1 MGEKEKGK
9 YSGQI
14 CKGEVSRSSKQTT
27 GEVWRKITRNM
38 GGRMPSRG
46 WAGFGLS
53 RKGGSAVSSQP
64 PLTLLPE
71 GAQRGGQD
79 SRGAEPAMLE
89 FPQSFLYT
97 KARMLGERD
106 PLSTHRPF
114 TEPKEGTLESTLL
127 KPLSR
132 ERAFWRAGIH
142 WAPSHLTLAVCDPEP
157 LNFEDPSQNPNRDL
171 ATDLCFSQAHL

>member
-1 MGEKEKGK
+1 MEEDNQKH
-9 YSGQI
+9 
-14 CKGEVSRSSKQTT
+14 
-27 GEVWRKITRNM
+27 
-38 GGRMPSRG
+38 GRAHAFQRLG
-46 WAGFGLS
+46 WLWTIE
-53 RKGGSAVSSQP
+53 KGGSAVSSQP

-106 PLSTHRPF
+106 PLATHRPF